1 MFVLRVS
8 HSDNV
13 VASLLPKCLEFIFE
27 QGPRLRLSAT
37 KELTIMQYNS
47 VAVYFPLTMYT

>member
-13 VASLLPKCLEFIFE
+13 IASLLPKCLEFIFE
-27 QGPRLRLSAT
+27 HDPRLRLSAT
-37 KELTIMQYNS
+37 KELLIVQYNS
-47 VAVYFPLTMYT
+47 VAMYSPLMMYT

>member
-13 VASLLPKCLEFIFE
+13 IASLLPKCLEFIFE

-37 KELTIMQYNS
+37 KELLIVQYNS
-47 VAVYFPLTMYT
+47 VAMYSPLMMYT